1 MILLD
6 SDLEPDAAQA
16 GIRRGKRSAVPVF
29 QAPSRQYNLPTAR
42 TLRRFLGEAQAAV
55 GLRGQV
61 TVLLTTDAAIRRLN
75 RKFRGKNKAT
85 DVLSFPAEVIGAEE
99 IAGDL
104 AISVPT
110 ALRQAA
116 EQGHALSVE
125 IKVLMLHGLLHL
137 AGHDHEKDRGQMAR
151 RERIL
156 RGKLSLPHGLIER
169 AGASVSPAGPKPAD
183 SVGLIRRAE
192 TPRSLRGAKT
202 RGLQRP
208 RLPRPF
214 KERAVSS
221 RSADAETS
229 RRAAKAKRP

>member
-6 SDLEPDAAQA
+6 SDLEPDAALA
-16 GIRRGKRSAVPVF
+16 RIRRGRRSAVP
-29 QAPSRQYNLPTAR
+29 ALPATSRKHNLPTAR
-42 TLRRFLGEAQAAV
+42 TLGRFLGEAQAVV

-85 DVLSFPAEVIGAEE
+85 DVLSFPAEGVGTEN

-110 ALRQAA
+110 ALRQAV

-137 AGHDHEKDRGQMAR
+137 AGYDHETDAGQMAR
-151 RERIL
+151 RERVL
-156 RGKLSLPHGLIER
+156 RGKLGLPQGLIER
-169 AGASVSPAGPKPAD
+169 AK
-183 SVGLIRRAE
+183 
-192 TPRSLRGAKT
+192 
-202 RGLQRP
+202 
-208 RLPRPF
+208 
-214 KERAVSS
+214 
-221 RSADAETS
+221 
-229 RRAAKAKRP
+229 